1 MTEELFDDIQ
11 DDELDDDGGQLYEHF
26 RLVVDKGQEP
36 ERIDKYLFVRMQH
49 SSRNRIQKAA
59 DAGFIHVN
67 GRPVKSNYK
76 VRPAILSP

>member
-36 ERIDKYLFVRMQH
+36 
-49 SSRNRIQKAA
+49 NA
-59 DAGFIHVN
+59 
-67 GRPVKSNYK
+67 
-76 VRPAILSP
+76 